1 MHRLQQSPKLFDLL
15 RNSSG
20 TELHVQDRLRREFPA
35 ELVRAACELAELRR
49 KAHGKFTRAEQMW
62 FNRRGLEQA
71 TSEPVARHKAKRF
84 SGPVRDYCCGIGSD
98 AIALAGTCKVLAVDC
113 APAACL
119 RTQWNAEVY
128 GVTATVQ
135 TVCADVTTLTPGR
148 ELVHIDPDR
157 RPGTGGRTVRVEDA
171 VPGLDFLLQM
181 MRLFRGGAI
190 KLSPAGNFTGKFPDA
205 EIELVSLAGECKE
218 ATVWFGEPAEAGL
231 WRATVLPQDATLTGH
246 PLESFA
252 EVRPVG
258 RYLYD
263 PDPAVVRSGLLDL
276 LSEQS
281 GLFRIDAEEEY
292 LTSDRLIDSP
302 FVRAFAVLDV
312 LPNNVRAIRQAVR
325 RTEIGQIE
333 IKCRRIPIRP
343 ESIRSGLPLSG
354 TAPGVLVFARCAGKA
369 RAVLC
374 RRIAR
379 GTGSGTMANTPDKP
393 GGSIDCSGILLRDG
407 DRPA

>member
-1 MHRLQQSPKLFDLL
+1 MDVLEKCELMHRLRQTPELFDRL

-20 TELHVQDRLRREFPA
+20 TELHVQDRLRQEFPA

-49 KAHGKFTRAEQMW
+49 KAAGKFTRARQMW
-62 FNRRGLEQA
+62 FDRRGLEQA
-71 TSEPVARHKAKRF
+71 TSERVARHKAKRF
-84 SGPVRDYCCGIGSD
+84 SGSVRDYCCGVGSD
-98 AIALAGTCKVLAVDC
+98 AIALADTCEVLAIDR

-128 GVTATVQ
+128 GVTSAVR
-135 TVCADVTTLTPGR
+135 TVCTDVTMLAPGT

-157 RPGTGGRTVRVEDA
+157 RPGSGGRTLRVEES
-171 VPGLDFLLQM
+171 VPGLDFLLPM
-181 MRLFRGGAI
+181 MQSFRGGAI

-205 EIELVSLAGECKE
+205 EIELVSVGGECKE
-218 ATVWFGEPAEAGL
+218 ATVWFGELAEPEL
-231 WRATVLPQDATLTGH
+231 WRATVLPQNATLTGR
-246 PLESFA
+246 PLESYS
-252 EVRPVG
+252 EVGPVG

-276 LSEQS
+276 LAEQT
-281 GLFRIDAEEEY
+281 GLYRTDADEEY
-292 LTSDRLIDSP
+292 LTSDQLIDSP

-325 RTEIGQIE
+325 RAEIGQIE

-354 TAPGVLVFARCAGKA
+354 SRPGVLVFARCAGKA

-374 RRIAR
+374 RRISR
-379 GTGSGTMANTPDKP
+379 
-393 GGSIDCSGILLRDG
+393 RQ
-407 DRPA
+407 